1 MIYKFWK
8 YLLDF
13 VGGGR
18 AGFGVRCFREVDEG
32 VGGAGGGKEEVAKIY
47 CWGEVVREVWLLLF
61 LASNRKVLGA
71 GAKWVDAA
79 GEVVVVMQ

>member
-1 MIYKFWK
+1 M
-8 YLLDF
+8 DF

-18 AGFGVRCFREVDEG
+18 AGFGVRCFREMDEEG
-32 VGGAGGGKEEVAKIY
+32 DGEEVAKIY

-71 GAKWVDAA
+71 GATWIDAA
-79 GEVVVVMQ
+79 GEAVVVMQ